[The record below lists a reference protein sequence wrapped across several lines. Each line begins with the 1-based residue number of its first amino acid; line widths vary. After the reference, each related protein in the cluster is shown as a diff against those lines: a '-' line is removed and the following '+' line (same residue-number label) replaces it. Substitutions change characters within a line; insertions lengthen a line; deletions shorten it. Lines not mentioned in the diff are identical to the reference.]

1 MPSDEA
7 PAVSREGILGGLPAR
22 RASTLLFAIENR
34 TALLVARARKAMARF
49 ETERTAAEREQ
60 VFLAALAVG
69 RTPPGRLTIQ
79 DLDRHARGWA
89 DLVPPDPELRAAL
102 LGRIADKYGLPARAR
117 ELRSVLGAVDPAVA
131 VAYRRQTGHALAED
145 DAGTLPVRERLRWWR
160 TDVSRLLEGL
170 PPFWLAYAL
179 TLTETVGGGVLA
191 LPIAFARFG
200 ALGATVVL
208 AFFGIVNAL
217 TIAALVESITRN
229 GNMRYGN
236 AFFGRLVGDYLGRP
250 GLLVAMPA
258 LLALEAVAFLVGL
271 VGFGTTL
278 GGATGLPAVAC
289 AALLFAVV
297 VVALWRGSV
306 DATVALAVAVGFL
319 NVGLIVA
326 ITMLAAGVAGPGSV
340 VSGSRSGFV
349 LDTSL
354 LELMFGVAL
363 VAYFGH
369 TSAGHAAK
377 VVLARDPTGRQL
389 MAGNVAAILTA
400 MVVYIFF
407 VLAVTA
413 AVGSDVLA
421 GYRGTA
427 LTPLAA
433 RVGPIIDALG
443 TIYVT
448 LGVGLSSIYVGLGIF
463 NLMAEAVAAIP
474 IARWRSRRSGRL
486 TGFAIGVAPLVAIFV
501 TVEWLLNTGGITFT
515 EPLNVVGTITLP
527 LLGGVLPMLLL
538 VASRRRGERLPGRMI
553 GPLGQ
558 PITALLIGS
567 LYLFSV
573 FAFGLWIWHEP
584 LQRLAAIATGVAIVA
599 LPVVAWRRG
608 AFVPR
613 TVVEY
618 RVEAGPPAYGVVS
631 VLSAGR
637 PLVAEIGL
645 HETTGLRTV
654 TAPETT
660 VGAPNRLRSVSV
672 SLPVHAAR
680 ELELWVHAI
689 SSDGSSTATSST
701 VELVAAG
708 DVRTIQIDG
717 QKDGPVVVPLGH
729 DRAVLTISLAG
740 EPAQS

>member
-1 MPSDEA
+1 MPPDEA
-7 PAVSREGILGGLPAR
+7 PAFSRAGVLGGLPAR

-60 VFLAALAVG
+60 VFLAALAGG

-79 DLDRHARGWA
+79 GLDRHARGWE

-117 ELRSVLGAVDPAVA
+117 DLRAVLGAAEPAVA
-131 VAYRRQTGHALAED
+131 DAYRRQTGHALAAD
-145 DAGTLPVRERLRWWR
+145 DARARALRERLSWWR
-160 TDVSRLLEGL
+160 TDASRRLESL

-200 ALGATVVL
+200 ALGAIAVL

-229 GNMRYGN
+229 GSMRYGN

-258 LLALEAVAFLVGL
+258 LFILDAVSFLVGL
-271 VGFGTTL
+271 VGFGATL

-297 VVALWRGSV
+297 VAVLWRGSV

-319 NVGLIVA
+319 NLGLIVT
-326 ITMLAAGVAGPGSV
+326 ITALAARAAGPDAFAKANQG
-340 VSGSRSGFV
+340 GLA
-349 LDTSL
+349 LDTAL
-354 LELMFGVAL
+354 LEVMFGVAL

-400 MVVYIFF
+400 MVIYIVF
-407 VLAVTA
+407 VLSVTA
-413 AVGSDVLA
+413 AVGPDALA

-433 RVGPIIDALG
+433 RVGPIVDALG
-443 TIYVT
+443 TVYVT

-463 NLMAEAVAAIP
+463 NQMTEGIAAIP
-474 IARWRSRRSGRL
+474 IARWRARRSGRL
-486 TGFAIGVAPLVAIFV
+486 ADFAIGAAPLGAIFIA
-501 TVEWLLNTGGITFT
+501 VEWLLNAGGISFT

-553 GPLGQ
+553 GPLGR
-558 PITALLIGS
+558 PVTALLIGS

-584 LQRLAAIATGVAIVA
+584 LQRLAAIGTGVAIIA

-608 AFVPR
+608 AFQPR

-618 RVEAGPPAYGVVS
+618 RIEAGPPAYGIVS

-645 HETTGLRTV
+645 LDATGRRTV
-654 TAPETT
+654 TAAEAS
-660 VGAPNRLRSVSV
+660 VAAPNQLRSVSV
-672 SLPVHAAR
+672 SLPKHETR
-680 ELELWVHAI
+680 ELELWVHAV
-689 SSDGSSTATSST
+689 SGDGSSTST
-701 VELVAAG
+701 PSAVEVLVAG
-708 DVRTIQIDG
+708 DLRTIRVDG
-717 QKDGPVVVPLGH
+717 QKDGPVLVPLGH
-729 DRAVLTISLAG
+729 DPTVLTISLAG
-740 EPAQS
+740 AAAHA

>member
-7 PAVSREGILGGLPAR
+7 PAFSREGILGGLPAR

-34 TALLVARARKAMARF
+34 TALLVARARRAMARF

-102 LGRIADKYGLPARAR
+102 LGRIADKYGLPGRAR
-117 ELRSVLGAVDPAVA
+117 ELRSVLGAIDPAVA

-145 DAGTLPVRERLRWWR
+145 DAGPLPVRERLRWWR

-179 TLTETVGGGVLA
+179 TLTETVGAGVLA

-258 LLALEAVAFLVGL
+258 LLALDAVAFLVGL

-306 DATVALAVAVGFL
+306 DATVAVAVAVGFL
-319 NVGLIVA
+319 NLGLIVA

-340 VSGSRSGFV
+340 VSGSRGGFG

-413 AVGSDVLA
+413 AVGPDVLA

-448 LGVGLSSIYVGLGIF
+448 LGVGLSSIYVGLSIF

-474 IARWRSRRSGRL
+474 IARWRFRRSGRL

-538 VASRRRGERLPGRMI
+538 VASRRRGERLPGWMI

-701 VELVAAG
+701 VELVAAA

-717 QKDGPVVVPLGH
+717 QKGGPVVVPLEH
-729 DRAVLTISLAG
+729 DRTVLTISLGG